1 VDEEE
6 RGATPTGPDEL
17 ALVVAEA
24 LAELA
29 LAALEEVDEL
39 LPQPATASAAALISA
54 AIQIR
59 GLMGAER

>member
-1 VDEEE
+1 MLEE
-6 RGATPTGPDEL
+6 RGATPTGPEEL
-17 ALVVAEA
+17 ALVVA

-39 LPQPATASAAALISA
+39 LPQPATASAPALIST

-59 GLMGAER
+59 GLTGAER